1 MYASPPQSS
10 ANIRQPQQYRA
21 GSGGPV
27 MSPHN
32 RSSAASTSNAST
44 TLSRKAPTPNAYGQT
59 SSPKTSSPKGHVNG
73 YGLREYTPS
82 AGPSAGLRVSTEPAG
97 AQLTRHQSQQWQNH
111 TASSYDKQ
119 HAPLERTASLNR
131 IPVND
136 KSSPKP
142 LVSTLMSRPLNTQ
155 R

>member
-1 MYASPPQSS
+1 
-10 ANIRQPQQYRA
+10 
-21 GSGGPV
+21 

-44 TLSRKAPTPNAYGQT
+44 ALSRKAPTPNAYGQT
-59 SSPKTSSPKGHVNG
+59 SSPKTASPKGHLNG

-82 AGPSAGLRVSTEPAG
+82 VGPNAGLRVSTEPTG

-111 TASSYDKQ
+111 TASSHDKH
-119 HAPLERTASLNR
+119 HAPLERTASLNM
-131 IPVND
+131 IPLND